1 MIPIGSTMR
10 IRVVLGLLL
19 VLAAGTAGEASAQ
32 QSDTVWVNLRSRVYH
47 CPGTEYYGRTARG
60 EYATES
66 VALQRGFR
74 PNGGIRC
81 GRTTTVET
89 KDSAASTSTP
99 EPPRMPPESGLA
111 ACRLLRIIDGDS
123 IHCELQG
130 NVRLIGI
137 DSPEGDQEPFGTAA
151 TAGLA
156 SIIPEGATLLLEQD
170 RDARDQY
177 GRFLAYAW
185 HDGAQVNWNM
195 VRQGWAVAVL
205 FPPNDRYFDRLR
217 AAEVGARAEGRGLWR
232 VGGFVCL
239 PAEHRRGAC

>member
-1 MIPIGSTMR
+1 MPLGPTMR
-10 IRVVLGLLL
+10 LRSVLILLFA
-19 VLAAGTAGEASAQ
+19 LAAATPGEASAQ

-47 CPGTEYYGRTARG
+47 CQGTEFYGRTARG
-60 EYATES
+60 EYAIES

-74 PNGGIRC
+74 PNGGIGC
-81 GRTTTVET
+81 GRTTSAATR
-89 KDSAASTSTP
+89 DSASSTSPP
-99 EPPRMPPESGLA
+99 EPPPMPLQSGLA
-111 ACRLLRIIDGDS
+111 ACRVLRIVDGDS

-130 NVRLIGI
+130 SVRLIGI

-151 TAGLA
+151 TAALA
-156 SIIPEGATLLLEQD
+156 AIIPEGATLLLEQD

-177 GRFLAYAW
+177 GRLLAYAW
-185 HDGAQVNWNM
+185 HDGAQVNWIM